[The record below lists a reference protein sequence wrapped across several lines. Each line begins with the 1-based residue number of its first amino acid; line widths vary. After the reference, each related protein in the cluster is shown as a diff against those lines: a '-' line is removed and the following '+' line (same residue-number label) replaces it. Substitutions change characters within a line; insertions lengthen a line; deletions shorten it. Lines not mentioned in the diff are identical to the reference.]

1 MRRITPGTGPRKT
14 RRLGFLL
21 SMTAASLALTAS
33 PAAAST
39 AATEPAARNGG
50 FLSHMTN
57 VPDGFKSR
65 TWSDLDDDDTD
76 AYILFIRCTSNPQ
89 IGVFNADTGKKI
101 ADKVMPCNNT
111 EDYFSFGDLPAGR
124 YYFQI
129 MDKHSPTALSVASLL
144 VRYQSG
150 DISV

>member
-1 MRRITPGTGPRKT
+1 MRGIIPRKT
-14 RRLGFLL
+14 FLVC
-21 SMTAASLALTAS
+21 MTAAALALTAS
-33 PAAAST
+33 PAVAAT
-39 AATEPAARNGG
+39 AATEPVTRTGG
-50 FLSHMTN
+50 FLSHITN
-57 VPDGFKSR
+57 VADGFKSR
-65 TWSDLDDDDTD
+65 TWSDLDDDDTA

-89 IGVFNADTGKKI
+89 VGVFNADTGKKVVDEVMSC
-101 ADKVMPCNNT
+101 DKT

-129 MDKHSPTALSVASLL
+129 MDKHSPTAISVTTVL